1 MNFNTPKGAI
11 LSDCKKY
18 RFLLW
23 RTWNR
28 DLPKVLFIGLNPS
41 TANAVN
47 DDPTTK
53 KIGFIAKHNNYG
65 GFIIGNCF
73 PRIATKP
80 AELKNLERLSENDK
94 WLTIAKN
101 HSVDVVFV
109 WGNFPIVYE
118 QKRNLKLKSLFP
130 NSKVLAYNKSGSPK
144 HPLYLKTKS
153 SLIPFESK
161 YEN

>member
-1 MNFNTPKGAI
+1 MNFDTPKGAI

-23 RTWNR
+23 RTWNVT
-28 DLPKVLFIGLNPS
+28 LPKVLFIGLNPS
-41 TANAVN
+41 KANAVN

-53 KIGFIAKHNNYG
+53 KIGLIAKHNNYG

-101 HSVDVVFV
+101 YAVDVVFV
-109 WGNFPIVYE
+109 WGNFSLVYE
-118 QKRNLKLKSLFP
+118 QQRNRKLKSLFP
-130 NSKVLAYNKSGSPK
+130 NANVLAYNKSGSPK
-144 HPLYLKTKS
+144 HPLYIKANS
-153 SLIPFESK
+153 SLIPFKAK